1 MTLVTAPEVAFVDAL
16 SDVINRYSRE
26 NASNTPDFILG
37 QYLMAC
43 LAAWDVGGGQQRE
56 TWYRRDA
63 RPTMVTGETPTPY
76 PLVPF
81 QSW

>member
-43 LAAWDVGGGQQRE
+43 LAAWDVGGGSSVRHGI
-56 TWYRRDA
+56 
-63 RPTMVTGETPTPY
+63 GEMH
-76 PLVPF
+76 VP
-81 QSW
+81 QW